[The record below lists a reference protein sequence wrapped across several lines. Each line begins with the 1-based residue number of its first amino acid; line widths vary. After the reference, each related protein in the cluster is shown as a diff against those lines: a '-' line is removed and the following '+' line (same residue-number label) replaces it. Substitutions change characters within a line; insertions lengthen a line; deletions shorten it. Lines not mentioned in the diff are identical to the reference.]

1 MGQFSFRSSGT
12 TLDSQTKQALTA
24 APVPI
29 GIATPLSLGNTGLLT
44 MTTSLSDQL
53 NDNLRNLVQTNWG
66 ERLGSY
72 FLGANLRPLM
82 SDMVSMDDF
91 DSQAITRIK
100 NAVGR
105 WMPWVDLEDFL
116 SVPDRT
122 QSGNLAAVLLTIT
135 YNIPSLNVKGKKLQ
149 VTLYAM

>member
-12 TLDSQTKQALTA
+12 TLDSQTKQALATTA
-24 APVPI
+24 LPI
-29 GIATPLSLGNTGLLT
+29 GIATPLSLGGTGLLR
-44 MTTSLSDQL
+44 MTTSLADQL

-82 SDMVSMDDF
+82 SELVSMDDF
-91 DSQAITRIK
+91 DTQAITRIK
-100 NAVGR
+100 NAVAR
-105 WMPWVDLEDFL
+105 WMPWIDLDSFE
-116 SVPDRT
+116 SVADRT
-122 QSGNLAAVLLTIT
+122 QNGSLAAVLLTIT
-135 YNIPSLNVKGKKLQ
+135 YNIPSLNVRGKKLQ